1 MKEYKI
7 SIVGVKDF
15 IIISPDVLGILIQ
28 RIKTFPDR
36 QMEIPAEVIMPVEYA
51 NYLKRVINSNRDK
64 VNFHFKQITEK
75 ELKTEDIYKI
85 LEYQMKNLKVEK
97 QACFEEFNLITE
109 TSSISYNYRLE
120 AKKVFFYICKDEQ
133 SRFTYVFPD
142 GRQEKLILCC

>member
-64 VNFHFKQITEK
+64 ENFHFKQITEQK
-75 ELKTEDIYKI
+75 LKTKDIYKI

-109 TSSISYNYRLE
+109 TSSISYNYKLE

-133 SRFTYVFPD
+133 SRFTYEFPD